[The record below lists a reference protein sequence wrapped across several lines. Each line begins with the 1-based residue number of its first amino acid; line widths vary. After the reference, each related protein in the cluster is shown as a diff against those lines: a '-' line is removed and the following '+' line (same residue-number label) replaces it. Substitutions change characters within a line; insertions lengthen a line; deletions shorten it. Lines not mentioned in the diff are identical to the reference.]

1 MPRGIKAKVEE
12 VREATDDRE
21 DYYTTTIKEDGSRAY
36 NPTKLGLI
44 VVAVIALVL
53 LGVLIF

>member
-1 MPRGIKAKVEE
+1 MPRGIKKVVED

-36 NPTKLGLI
+36 NPTKLAII

-53 LGVLIF
+53 AGVLIF